1 MKILGIFGDKM
12 EEDIGRRLSRFPQ
25 IALREVWGWPSR
37 ESGVISLTLPRW
49 KYRTLLEN
57 DGHLDNVQWVKN
69 KNYFSSNLMRWGGIS

>member
-1 MKILGIFGDKM
+1 MG
-12 EEDIGRRLSRFPQ
+12 
-25 IALREVWGWPSR
+25 ASR

-69 KNYFSSNLMRWGGIS
+69 ENYFSSNLMRWGGIS